1 MKTQSKHKECS
12 VLDQKKQEK
21 VKTESSDD
29 VAPPST
35 APEGD
40 SIGVIYNILS
50 LDSIICRC
58 WYRNT
63 FQRKSY
69 FDNPVTSM
77 MKLKEEVEIFVQ
89 LNVMRLC
96 LIEREC

>member
-1 MKTQSKHKECS
+1 MYWTKRSKNRS
-12 VLDQKKQEK
+12 
-21 VKTESSDD
+21 KTESGDD
-29 VAPPST
+29 VAPLST

-40 SIGVIYNILS
+40 SIGVIYNILT
-50 LDSIICRC
+50 LDSIICCC

-89 LNVMRLC
+89 LIIMRLC
-96 LIEREC
+96 PVEREC